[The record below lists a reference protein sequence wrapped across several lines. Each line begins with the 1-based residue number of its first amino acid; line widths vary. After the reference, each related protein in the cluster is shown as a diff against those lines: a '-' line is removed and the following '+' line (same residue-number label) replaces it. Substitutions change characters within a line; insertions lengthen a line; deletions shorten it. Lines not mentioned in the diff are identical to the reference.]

1 MGWECRK
8 KCLFA
13 SALGWNKQAQAAP
26 PLSHFRIITLSNSF
40 KVGQQKCFQDVI
52 GFSDRW
58 MMIIGIPVASLIVSV
73 LLFSPQFEA
82 CDWPTLA
89 FCVPMS
95 FVYTSAFWFGMRKTY
110 HLVRLRYPN
119 LEDIGMRIFW
129 ASVAFLIVFI
139 LVDFSLDFV
148 IAQFHPLHDDPGFAV
163 VFTVSLILCALVIAI
178 YEAAAF
184 YLQLG
189 MAVREKAE
197 LERNYVSSQLEGL
210 RNQVNPHFL
219 FNSLNTLI
227 YLIPENADKAVNFV
241 QKMSK
246 VYRYVL
252 ESREAQLIPVRDELE
267 FLQAYIFLLKERF
280 GENLQVHLIDLDHND
295 RAGIVPLSLQMLF
308 ENAIKHNVIS
318 TEKPLSI
325 EVFFENKR
333 LVVRNNLQRKNQV
346 MDSTGVGMQNIKDR
360 YRMLT
365 DQAVEVIVS
374 QQYYTVLLPVVEMT
388 ETNPTE
394 KA

>member
-1 MGWECRK
+1 V
-8 KCLFA
+8 A
-13 SALGWNKQAQAAP
+13 
-26 PLSHFRIITLSNSF
+26 H
-40 KVGQQKCFQDVI
+40 QKCFKDVI

-58 MMIIGIPVASLIVSV
+58 MMIIGIPVASVIVTIF
-73 LLFSPQFEA
+73 LFSNQINA
-82 CDWPTLA
+82 CDWPMLA

-129 ASVAFLIVFI
+129 AAVAFLVVF
-139 LVDFSLDFV
+139 LVVDLSLDAVVLYFV
-148 IAQFHPLHDDPGFAV
+148 PMHQEPSFLI
-163 VFTVSLILCALVIAI
+163 VFTVSLVLCSLVIAI

-189 MAVREKAE
+189 AAIREKAE

-252 ESREAQLIPVRDELE
+252 ESREVQLIPLHDELE
-267 FLQAYIFLLKERF
+267 FLQAYVFLLKERF
-280 GENLQVHLIDLDHND
+280 GENLHVHLKDLDQNN

-318 TEKPLSI
+318 TEKPLTI
-325 EVFFENKR
+325 EVFFEQNH

-346 MDSTGVGMQNIKDR
+346 MDSTGVGLQNIKDR

-365 DQAVEVIVS
+365 DRAVEVIVS
-374 QQYYTVLLPVVEMT
+374 QQYYTVLLPLVDVVET
-388 ETNPTE
+388 LPIEH
-394 KA
+394 A